1 MKMSFSKI
9 LIGVLFVGL
18 FSPAYGQVGRIWGKV
33 TDDKGEP
40 IADAEIEIQAQDVK
54 RSYKL
59 KSKKDGSFLHA
70 GVHYQG
76 SYRVIVRKE
85 GYRGAYAEGI
95 RPALGDSDR
104 GEIDLVMRPGEA
116 QKLAFELTDAEKE
129 EMIKNRDEAIKQQAN
144 FAAIQSGFDTG
155 VEAYNAG
162 NYEIAINSFLEV
174 NTKDASQPTIWA
186 HLANSYE
193 KLKQYDEAQN
203 AYEKA
208 IGLRPEEAAFHQNLG
223 NILAAKGEADA
234 ANAAYEKAAQLAAI
248 LDPGAAAATYYNM
261 GVTHINAG
269 KNEAAADALNKAI
282 QIDPTHSES
291 YYQLGIVMLGLGK
304 MDEAVSNLQKYVDLA
319 PEGPNAETA
328 QALVEQLK
336 GS

>member
-9 LIGVLFVGL
+9 LIGVLFIGL
-18 FSPAYGQVGRIWGKV
+18 FSPLYGQVGRIWGTVK
-33 TDDKGEP
+33 DDKGEP
-40 IADAEIEIQAQDVK
+40 VAAAEIEIQALEVK

-59 KSKKDGSFLHA
+59 KTKEDGTFLHA
-70 GVHYQG
+70 GVHYMG

-85 GYRGAYAEGI
+85 GFQGAYAEGI
-95 RPALGDSDR
+95 RPSLGNGDT
-104 GEIDLVMRPGEA
+104 GEVDFVMKPGEA
-116 QKLAFELTDAEKE
+116 RKLAFELTEAEKK
-129 EMIKNRDEAIKQQAN
+129 EMIENRDEAIKQQAN
-144 FAAIQSGFDTG
+144 FAAIQGGFDTG

-162 NYEIAINSFLEV
+162 NYEIAIDSFLEV
-174 NTKDASQPTIWA
+174 NTKDASQPTVWA

-193 KLKQYDEAQN
+193 KLKKYDEAQS

-208 IGLRPEEAAFHQNLG
+208 IELKPEEAAFYQNLG
-223 NILAAKGEADA
+223 NILAAQGEAEA
-234 ANAAYEKAAQLAAI
+234 ANASYEKAAQLAAT

-269 KNEAAADALNKAI
+269 NNEAAADALNKAI
-282 QIDPTHSES
+282 QTDPNHSES
-291 YYQLGIVMLGLGK
+291 YYQLGIVMLGFGK
-304 MDEAVSNLQKYVDLA
+304 MDEAVGNLQKYVDLA